1 MHFQVN
7 VFTSN
12 DYTTNILLFLS
23 GGWYVYQQ
31 RNEVHN
37 NCGIEIYYQTDMQ
50 TTHDNMLLELFCQII
65 SEPCFN
71 TLRTKEQLGEP
82 TKHKR
87 IMENISR
94 VTFSN
99 MVFNILYM
107 ETRQN
112 CGDGVIFCYQ
122 VLNIYSDVFL
132 WELCSFNLH
141 VVIRYYSIKTRNASK
156 GLSTVVM
163 VNNLGNEW
171 TEFLNHISLEVVL

>member
-1 MHFQVN
+1 MCLLR
-7 VFTSN
+7 T
-12 DYTTNILLFLS
+12 YTLLLLFLS

-87 IMENISR
+87 GMCIVCFN
-94 VTFSN
+94 T
-99 MVFNILYM
+99 VF
-107 ETRQN
+107 
-112 CGDGVIFCYQ
+112 
-122 VLNIYSDVFL
+122 
-132 WELCSFNLH
+132 
-141 VVIRYYSIKTRNASK
+141 K
-156 GLSTVVM
+156 
-163 VNNLGNEW
+163 
-171 TEFLNHISLEVVL
+171 